1 MIADAVGEESPATVA
16 DAAEEVAA
24 ANSRVPRARPGDET
38 NDSGALAYAAD
49 EGPQDIVAAALAETG
64 ATDDGE
70 DATEGDVSDSEAIET
85 VDDPIALRIQ
95 TASSVA
101 EFADIT
107 LQSDGS
113 GLDPIARLTQLAR
126 LRAGVDDIVAGAAA
140 PERTVAGEAVSGS
153 GKPGWHVQIGAVPTV
168 EGANALLDKAKAT
181 LGTKFA
187 SLRPVTQEVES
198 RGTTL
203 YRARFAGF
211 SDKEEARATCQKL
224 KQQILLLPGGSQL
237 STCRGLAMLSED
249 PVLGFVDLRGES
261 GRSSPVGVD
270 LLHQPAMG
278 GADFRLA
285 GARLKPQDL
294 IRLLRVHSARSR
306 RRAFPPG
313 LVSLHVV
320 APSGMRAVEITF
332 QEP

>member
-1 MIADAVGEESPATVA
+1 MGGKTASRRDAQMRELIADYLPEAKRGERSTEPVIADAVGEESPATVA

-38 NDSGALAYAAD
+38 DDSGALAYAAD

-64 ATDDGE
+64 ATDDGK

-126 LRAGVDDIVAGAAA
+126 LRAGMDDIVAGAAA
-140 PERTVAGEAVSGS
+140 PERTVAGEAVSG
-153 GKPGWHVQIGAVPTV
+153 KRQAGWHVQIGAVPTV
-168 EGANALLDKAKAT
+168 EGAHALLDKAKAT
-181 LGTKFA
+181 IGTKFA
-187 SLRPVTQEVES
+187 SLHPVTQEVES

-211 SDKEEARATCQKL
+211 SDKEEARAACQKL
-224 KQQILLLPGGSQL
+224 KSKSFSCLAVPELSLSGASDAFRGS
-237 STCRGLAMLSED
+237 G
-249 PVLGFVDLRGES
+249 PWLR
-261 GRSSPVGVD
+261 
-270 LLHQPAMG
+270 
-278 GADFRLA
+278 
-285 GARLKPQDL
+285 
-294 IRLLRVHSARSR
+294 
-306 RRAFPPG
+306 
-313 LVSLHVV
+313 
-320 APSGMRAVEITF
+320 
-332 QEP
+332 